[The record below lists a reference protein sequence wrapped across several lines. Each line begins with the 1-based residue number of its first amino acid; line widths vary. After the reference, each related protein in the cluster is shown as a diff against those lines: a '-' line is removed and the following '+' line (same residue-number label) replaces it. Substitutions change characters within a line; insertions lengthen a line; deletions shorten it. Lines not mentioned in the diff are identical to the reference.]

1 MDDRIASRQWRTVAI
16 DSSGWWLAGSG
27 CGVWGGENEIKRK
40 KKNKG
45 KKMKMKED
53 RECVIVGVF
62 GKW

>member
-40 KKNKG
+40 KNENEG
-45 KKMKMKED
+45 RWGVCDSGSLWKM
-53 RECVIVGVF
+53 VV
-62 GKW
+62 